1 MKTNQFLSVLFA
13 AITLVTFSS
22 CKVVQSIADVAG
34 GLLDVPVA
42 SSQTGNQN
50 YQVGVS
56 QCYVIGSDVYVE
68 FSISNLMSEDG
79 TDIWIRN
86 ASNDSKYIA
95 FDNMGNQYSYTFVS
109 DNVKGYPYDKIVGG
123 VPAGMTIKILAK
135 IPNVKQSAT
144 SVANIRFKLR
154 DYNGGRDR
162 INQDLIFRN
171 IPISR

>member
-79 TDIWIRN
+79 TKIKILK
-86 ASNDSKYIA
+86 ASNDFKYIA

-109 DNVKGYPYDKIVGG
+109 DNVRDDVSYISIVGG
-123 VPAGMTIKILAK
+123 VPASMTIKILAK

-154 DYNGGRDR
+154 DYSSNNR